1 MSGKARGKLWHK
13 LFRQAIPFFTMLY
26 MAFAIIWISADY
38 VLAFV
43 NKMPVG
49 ELSVQL
55 AIGIPIAIVAV
66 VISTAFDH
74 WLQDHYQVDKE
85 GNPRAKE
92 QKENPS

>member
-1 MSGKARGKLWHK
+1 MKGKLWNK

-26 MAFAIIWISADY
+26 MFFAIIWISADY

-55 AIGIPIAIVAV
+55 AIGIPVAIVAMV
-66 VISTAFDH
+66 VSTAFDH

-85 GNPRAKE
+85 GKPRGQGQEEKA
-92 QKENPS
+92 S

>member
-1 MSGKARGKLWHK
+1 MKGRLWNK

-26 MAFAIIWISADY
+26 MLFAIIWISADY

-74 WLQDHYQVDKE
+74 WLQDHYRVDKDGKPLGKGQGE
-85 GNPRAKE
+85 KA
-92 QKENPS
+92 S